1 MFCLLKVDSLDMII
15 KTSSEKWKTFVR
27 CEVPKSK
34 YDIIKGIKPRNFS
47 LQNHLVIF
55 MRLSALQM
63 DVYAQFVAIWCTW
76 NKYFCLIRGNIYSRI
91 QFLGDSRKWV
101 QSKSSQIS
109 WYLSQALWVWIFK
122 PEVSEDGILR

>member
-27 CEVPKSK
+27 CEVPKNK

-63 DVYAQFVAIWCTW
+63 DVYAQFVAI
-76 NKYFCLIRGNIYSRI
+76 
-91 QFLGDSRKWV
+91 
-101 QSKSSQIS
+101 
-109 WYLSQALWVWIFK
+109 
-122 PEVSEDGILR
+122 

>member
-34 YDIIKGIKPRNFS
+34 YDIIKGIEPRNFS

-55 MRLSALQM
+55 MRLSASQM

-76 NKYFCLIRGNIYSRI
+76 NKYFCLIRWNIYSRI

-109 WYLSQALWVWIFK
+109 WYFSQTLWVGIFK